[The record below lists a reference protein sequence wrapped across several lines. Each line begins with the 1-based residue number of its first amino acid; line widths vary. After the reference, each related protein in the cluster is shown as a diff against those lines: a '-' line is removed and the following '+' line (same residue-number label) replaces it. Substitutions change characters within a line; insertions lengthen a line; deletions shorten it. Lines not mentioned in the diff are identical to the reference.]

1 MSPLGSSFGQTFL
14 SVSVHGRNGW
24 HNFHYTSLVRSK
36 RTECKMGLMCSK
48 NTLSSKQGKLTD
60 GVHADEDESINLPE
74 GRELDKYK
82 YVKSILRVLAMRDE
96 GLFKCVFLL
105 RGK

>member
-1 MSPLGSSFGQTFL
+1 MLQKIP
-14 SVSVHGRNGW
+14 
-24 HNFHYTSLVRSK
+24 SK
-36 RTECKMGLMCSK
+36 YSGTY
-48 NTLSSKQGKLTD
+48 KQGELTD

-74 GRELDKYK
+74 ARELDKYK

-96 GLFKCVFLL
+96 GLFRCVFLL